1 MNPVHR
7 PKIRAVSLA
16 ALLCASAGHG
26 VLAQNVTM
34 FGGNSLAKEC
44 FDYSQTAAVTGTAS
58 RSDLEI
64 CTKAIFHGELK
75 HRDLVATYVN
85 RGIIHMAMED
95 YQSAARDYNK
105 ALQMADDVGEAYVNR
120 GNLWFLANRYTEA
133 IADYDKSLEYGI
145 EKPHVAFLNR
155 GMAHESLGNL
165 GEALSD
171 YRAALDKVV
180 GWPAAQKRLERV
192 EGKLAKK
199 RATEGAS

>member
-1 MNPVHR
+1 MNLAIR
-7 PKIRAVSLA
+7 PKIRALLLP
-16 ALLCASAGHG
+16 ALLCVAGGQSA
-26 VLAQNVTM
+26 VAQNVTM

-58 RSDLEI
+58 RSDLET

-75 HRDLVATYVN
+75 RRDLVATYVN
-85 RGIIHMAMED
+85 RGIIYMAMED
-95 YQSAARDYNK
+95 YQSAAKDYNK

-133 IADYDKSLEYGI
+133 IADYDKSLEFGI

-171 YRAALDKVV
+171 YRSALDKVE

-192 EGKLAKK
+192 QGKLAKK
-199 RATEGAS
+199 KASEGAS